1 MRIISLVPSIT
12 ELLFDLGLGKDIV
25 GRTKFC
31 IHPKD
36 KVSSIPQIG
45 GTKNV
50 RVDKVLA
57 LDPTHIIANKE
68 ENTKDQIQQLQAHC
82 NVLVTKISDYPQA
95 LAAIHEIGIFTDSQ
109 SPTNLMVAKIEEAFS
124 TLHPVNSRLS
134 VCYLIW
140 RRPYMTIGADTFIHD
155 MLYRCGLHNIYGDYT
170 RYPEVA
176 IDDLIMRQPDL
187 MFLSSEPYPFKNQH
201 IAELQNVLPD
211 TKILLVDG
219 EYFSWYGSRMIPAV
233 GYFSNLISSL
243 KIKSS

>member
-12 ELLFDLGLGKDIV
+12 ELLIDLGLGKDIV

-31 IHPKD
+31 IHPKGQ
-36 KVSSIPQIG
+36 VSSIPKIG
-45 GTKNV
+45 GTKNIH
-50 RVDKVLA
+50 VDKVLA
-57 LDPTHIIANKE
+57 LAPTHIIANKE
-68 ENTKDQIQQLQAHC
+68 ENTKDQIQQLQASC

-95 LAAIHEIGIFTDSQ
+95 LAAIREIGIFTDSQ
-109 SPTNLMVAKIEEAFS
+109 STTNPMVAKIEEAFS
-124 TLHPVNSRLS
+124 KLQSMTSRLR

-155 MLYRCGLHNIYGDYT
+155 MLYRCGLHNVYEEYT

-176 IDDLIMRQPDL
+176 IDDLIVRQPDL
-187 MFLSSEPYPFKNQH
+187 VFLSSEPYPFTVEHMEEIQK
-201 IAELQNVLPD
+201 ALPD

-233 GYFSNLISSL
+233 DYFNNLITTL
-243 KIKSS
+243 KLEPS